1 MSKDFGKLK
10 VWKKSHQLTL
20 AAYKATIPF
29 PKEEIYGLTSQI
41 RRSSSSIAANIAEGC
56 CRSGNIEFS
65 RFLQIAM
72 GSASELE
79 YHWILAHDLG
89 YLADPDYDQ
98 LTEKTIEVKQMLSSF
113 IQKLKAEG

>member
-1 MSKDFGKLK
+1 MSKDFRKLK
-10 VWKKSHQLTL
+10 VWEKSHQLTL
-20 AAYKATIPF
+20 AAYRATIPF

-56 CRSGNIEFS
+56 CRSGNSEFS

-89 YLADPDYDQ
+89 YLKDPDYDQ
-98 LTEKTIEVKQMLSSF
+98 LTKKTIEVKQMLSSF
-113 IQKLKAEG
+113 IRKLKTED